1 MRRPFLIIFIILLI
15 ACFIYTN
22 ININNELYCKE
33 EICIVGI
40 VKYKKKKDK
49 YDEYTVENFL
59 VRDYAINTNYDN
71 EDIEIIGIVKYK
83 KEKERY
89 NEYIVGKFVVRDYTK
104 YKKIKVGSEIKL
116 TGKFK
121 DLNKMSYESFDYG
134 RYLRSMGYK
143 GLIYLKDY
151 SIVGNNLMYEYIYK
165 VKSYISNTI
174 RYLYKT
180 NSDFIN
186 SMMLGQKDDLS
197 QNEKLM
203 FTRTGTSHIIAI
215 SGLHTG
221 ILSGLIIFMMGKINK
236 IYKLIVLS
244 TMMFIYSAMVGNSPS
259 IIRAIMFMIS
269 LYLSF
274 FLDRKMDKISTL
286 SFIGI
291 LFVINNPYIIYN
303 ISFQLSFLATLSIIY
318 FYGYIN
324 NKLNIKIISLTLS
337 ANILTIPIIYY
348 NFEGI
353 PLVSILGN
361 IIIVPFIGIIIYLA
375 ILSLILFNINIYIS
389 SIVVYINRFIL
400 ETIYV
405 LLEKISNLDFAYIA
419 IEEPKLYY
427 VIIYY
432 IVVFLYMIY
441 KEAKTIKEQSH
452 ELQGY
457 YK

>member
-15 ACFIYTN
+15 VSFIYTN
-22 ININNELYCKE
+22 TN
-33 EICIVGI
+33 
-40 VKYKKKKDK
+40 
-49 YDEYTVENFL
+49 
-59 VRDYAINTNYDN
+59 AINTDYGN

-400 ETIYV
+400 EIIYV

-457 YK
+457 YKWYKK

>member
-15 ACFIYTN
+15 VSFIYTN
-22 ININNELYCKE
+22 TN
-33 EICIVGI
+33 
-40 VKYKKKKDK
+40 
-49 YDEYTVENFL
+49 
-59 VRDYAINTNYDN
+59 AINTDYGN
-71 EDIEIIGIVKYK
+71 EDIEIICIVKYK

-165 VKSYISNTI
+165 AKSYISNTI

-361 IIIVPFIGIIIYLA
+361 IIIVPFVGIIIYLA
-375 ILSLILFNINIYIS
+375 MLSLILFNINIYIS

>member
-15 ACFIYTN
+15 VSFIYTN
-22 ININNELYCKE
+22 TN
-33 EICIVGI
+33 
-40 VKYKKKKDK
+40 
-49 YDEYTVENFL
+49 
-59 VRDYAINTNYDN
+59 AINTDYGN

-134 RYLRSMGYK
+134 RYLKSMGYK

-165 VKSYISNTI
+165 AKSYISNTI

-361 IIIVPFIGIIIYLA
+361 IIIVPFVGIIIYLA
-375 ILSLILFNINIYIS
+375 MLSLILFNINIYIS
-389 SIVVYINRFIL
+389 SIVVHINRFIL

-405 LLEKISNLDFAYIA
+405 LLERISNLDFAYIV

>member
-15 ACFIYTN
+15 VSFIYTN
-22 ININNELYCKE
+22 TNAINI
-33 EICIVGI
+33 
-40 VKYKKKKDK
+40 D
-49 YDEYTVENFL
+49 
-59 VRDYAINTNYDN
+59 YDN

-104 YKKIKVGSEIKL
+104 YKKIKVGNEIKL

-165 VKSYISNTI
+165 AKSYISNTI

-186 SMMLGQKDDLS
+186 SMILGQKDDLS

-361 IIIVPFIGIIIYLA
+361 IIIVPFVGIIIYLA
-375 ILSLILFNINIYIS
+375 MLSLILFNINIYIS

>member
-15 ACFIYTN
+15 VSFIYTN
-22 ININNELYCKE
+22 TN
-33 EICIVGI
+33 
-40 VKYKKKKDK
+40 
-49 YDEYTVENFL
+49 
-59 VRDYAINTNYDN
+59 AINTDYGN

-165 VKSYISNTI
+165 AKSYISNTI

-324 NKLNIKIISLTLS
+324 NKLNIKINSLTLS

>member
-1 MRRPFLIIFIILLI
+1 
-15 ACFIYTN
+15 
-22 ININNELYCKE
+22 
-33 EICIVGI
+33 
-40 VKYKKKKDK
+40 
-49 YDEYTVENFL
+49 
-59 VRDYAINTNYDN
+59 
-71 EDIEIIGIVKYK
+71 
-83 KEKERY
+83 
-89 NEYIVGKFVVRDYTK
+89 
-104 YKKIKVGSEIKL
+104 
-116 TGKFK
+116 
-121 DLNKMSYESFDYG
+121 MSYEDFDYG
-134 RYLRSMGYK
+134 RYLRSRGYK

-165 VKSYISNTI
+165 VKSYIIKNI

-186 SMMLGQKDDLS
+186 SMILGQKDDLS
-197 QNEKLM
+197 ESEKLM

-221 ILSGLIIFMMGKINK
+221 ILSGLIIFMIGNINK
-236 IYKLIVLS
+236 IYKIIVL
-244 TMMFIYSAMVGNSPS
+244 TIMMFIYSTMVGNSPS
-259 IIRAIMFMIS
+259 IIRSIMFMIS
-269 LYLSF
+269 AYLSF
-274 FLDRKMDKISTL
+274 FLDRKIDKISTL

-291 LFVINNPYIIYN
+291 LFIINNPYIIYN

-337 ANILTIPIIYY
+337 ANILTLPIIYY
-348 NFEGI
+348 NFKGI
-353 PLVSILGN
+353 PIVSILGN
-361 IIIVPFIGIIIYLA
+361 IIIVPFVGIIIYLA
-375 ILSLILFNINIYIS
+375 ISSLVLFEINIYIS

-400 ETIYV
+400 KGIYL
-405 LLEKISNLDFAYIA
+405 LLEKISNLDFAYIL
-419 IEEPKLYY
+419 IEDPKLHY

>member
-15 ACFIYTN
+15 VSFIYTN
-22 ININNELYCKE
+22 TN
-33 EICIVGI
+33 
-40 VKYKKKKDK
+40 
-49 YDEYTVENFL
+49 
-59 VRDYAINTNYDN
+59 AINTDYGN

-165 VKSYISNTI
+165 AKSYISNTI

-244 TMMFIYSAMVGNSPS
+244 TMMFIYSTMVGNSPS

-375 ILSLILFNINIYIS
+375 MLSLILFNINIYIS
-389 SIVVYINRFIL
+389 SIVVHINRFIL

-405 LLEKISNLDFAYIA
+405 LLERISNLDFAYIV

-457 YK
+457 YKWYKK

>member
-15 ACFIYTN
+15 VSFIYTN
-22 ININNELYCKE
+22 TN
-33 EICIVGI
+33 
-40 VKYKKKKDK
+40 
-49 YDEYTVENFL
+49 
-59 VRDYAINTNYDN
+59 AINTDYGN

-165 VKSYISNTI
+165 AKSYISNTI

-361 IIIVPFIGIIIYLA
+361 IIIVPFVGIIIYLA
-375 ILSLILFNINIYIS
+375 MLSLILFNINIYIS
-389 SIVVYINRFIL
+389 SIVVHINRFIL

-405 LLEKISNLDFAYIA
+405 LLERISNLDFAYIA

>member
-15 ACFIYTN
+15 VSFIYTN
-22 ININNELYCKE
+22 TN
-33 EICIVGI
+33 
-40 VKYKKKKDK
+40 
-49 YDEYTVENFL
+49 
-59 VRDYAINTNYDN
+59 AINTDYGN

-186 SMMLGQKDDLS
+186 SMILGQKDDLS

-361 IIIVPFIGIIIYLA
+361 IIIVPFVGIIIYLA
-375 ILSLILFNINIYIS
+375 MLSLILFNINIYIS

-457 YK
+457 YKWYKK

>member
-15 ACFIYTN
+15 VSFIYTN
-22 ININNELYCKE
+22 TN
-33 EICIVGI
+33 
-40 VKYKKKKDK
+40 
-49 YDEYTVENFL
+49 
-59 VRDYAINTNYDN
+59 AINTDYGN

-165 VKSYISNTI
+165 AKSYISNTI

-353 PLVSILGN
+353 PLISILGN
-361 IIIVPFIGIIIYLA
+361 IIIVPFVGIIIYLA
-375 ILSLILFNINIYIS
+375 MLSLILFNINIYIS

>member
-15 ACFIYTN
+15 VSFIYTN
-22 ININNELYCKE
+22 TN
-33 EICIVGI
+33 
-40 VKYKKKKDK
+40 
-49 YDEYTVENFL
+49 
-59 VRDYAINTNYDN
+59 AINTDYGN

-165 VKSYISNTI
+165 AKSYISNTI

-259 IIRAIMFMIS
+259 IIRAIMFIIS

-361 IIIVPFIGIIIYLA
+361 IIIVPFVGIIIYLA
-375 ILSLILFNINIYIS
+375 MLSLILFNINIYIS
-389 SIVVYINRFIL
+389 SIVVHINRFIL

-405 LLEKISNLDFAYIA
+405 LLERISNLDFAYIV

-441 KEAKTIKEQSH
+441 KEAKTIKEKSH

-457 YK
+457 YKWYKK

>member
-15 ACFIYTN
+15 VSFIYTN
-22 ININNELYCKE
+22 TN
-33 EICIVGI
+33 
-40 VKYKKKKDK
+40 
-49 YDEYTVENFL
+49 
-59 VRDYAINTNYDN
+59 AINTDYGN

-165 VKSYISNTI
+165 AKSYISNTI

-244 TMMFIYSAMVGNSPS
+244 TMMFIYSTMVGNSPS

-361 IIIVPFIGIIIYLA
+361 IIIVPFVGIIIYLA
-375 ILSLILFNINIYIS
+375 MLSLILFNINIYIS
-389 SIVVYINRFIL
+389 SIVVHINRFIL

-405 LLEKISNLDFAYIA
+405 LLERISNLDFAYIV

-457 YK
+457 YKWYKK

>member
-15 ACFIYTN
+15 VSFIYTN
-22 ININNELYCKE
+22 TN
-33 EICIVGI
+33 
-40 VKYKKKKDK
+40 
-49 YDEYTVENFL
+49 
-59 VRDYAINTNYDN
+59 AINTDYGN

-165 VKSYISNTI
+165 AKSYISNTI

-389 SIVVYINRFIL
+389 SIVVHINRFIL

>member
-15 ACFIYTN
+15 VSFIYTN
-22 ININNELYCKE
+22 TN
-33 EICIVGI
+33 
-40 VKYKKKKDK
+40 
-49 YDEYTVENFL
+49 
-59 VRDYAINTNYDN
+59 AINTDYDN

-165 VKSYISNTI
+165 AKSYISNTI

-259 IIRAIMFMIS
+259 IIRAIMFIIS

-361 IIIVPFIGIIIYLA
+361 IIIVPFVGIIIYLA
-375 ILSLILFNINIYIS
+375 MLSLILFNINIYIS

-405 LLEKISNLDFAYIA
+405 LLEKISNLDFAYIV

>member
-15 ACFIYTN
+15 VSFIYTN
-22 ININNELYCKE
+22 TN
-33 EICIVGI
+33 
-40 VKYKKKKDK
+40 
-49 YDEYTVENFL
+49 
-59 VRDYAINTNYDN
+59 AINTDYGN

-165 VKSYISNTI
+165 AKSYISNTI

-244 TMMFIYSAMVGNSPS
+244 TMMFIYSTMVGNSPS

-389 SIVVYINRFIL
+389 GIVVYINRFIL

>member
-15 ACFIYTN
+15 VSFIYTN
-22 ININNELYCKE
+22 TN
-33 EICIVGI
+33 
-40 VKYKKKKDK
+40 
-49 YDEYTVENFL
+49 
-59 VRDYAINTNYDN
+59 AINTDYGN

-165 VKSYISNTI
+165 AKSYISNTI

-244 TMMFIYSAMVGNSPS
+244 TMMFIYSTMVGNSPS

-361 IIIVPFIGIIIYLA
+361 IIIVPFVGIIIYLA
-375 ILSLILFNINIYIS
+375 MLSLILFNINIYIS

>member
-15 ACFIYTN
+15 VSFIYTN
-22 ININNELYCKE
+22 TN
-33 EICIVGI
+33 
-40 VKYKKKKDK
+40 
-49 YDEYTVENFL
+49 
-59 VRDYAINTNYDN
+59 AINTDYGN

-165 VKSYISNTI
+165 AKSYISNTI

-244 TMMFIYSAMVGNSPS
+244 TMMFIYSTMVGNSPS

-361 IIIVPFIGIIIYLA
+361 IIIVPFVGIIIYLA
-375 ILSLILFNINIYIS
+375 MLSLILLNINIYIS

>member
-15 ACFIYTN
+15 VSFIYTN
-22 ININNELYCKE
+22 TN
-33 EICIVGI
+33 
-40 VKYKKKKDK
+40 
-49 YDEYTVENFL
+49 
-59 VRDYAINTNYDN
+59 AINTDYGN

-165 VKSYISNTI
+165 AKSYISNTI

-389 SIVVYINRFIL
+389 SIVVHINRFIL

-405 LLEKISNLDFAYIA
+405 LLERISNLDFAYIA

-457 YK
+457 YKWYKK

>member
-15 ACFIYTN
+15 VSFIYTN
-22 ININNELYCKE
+22 TN
-33 EICIVGI
+33 
-40 VKYKKKKDK
+40 
-49 YDEYTVENFL
+49 
-59 VRDYAINTNYDN
+59 AINTDYGN

-165 VKSYISNTI
+165 AKSYISNTI

-361 IIIVPFIGIIIYLA
+361 IIIVPFVGIIIYLA
-375 ILSLILFNINIYIS
+375 MLILFNINIYIS

>member
-15 ACFIYTN
+15 VSFIYTN
-22 ININNELYCKE
+22 TN
-33 EICIVGI
+33 
-40 VKYKKKKDK
+40 
-49 YDEYTVENFL
+49 
-59 VRDYAINTNYDN
+59 AINTDYGN

-89 NEYIVGKFVVRDYTK
+89 NEYIVGKFVVIDYTK

-286 SFIGI
+286 SFVGI

-353 PLVSILGN
+353 PLVSIFGN
-361 IIIVPFIGIIIYLA
+361 IIIVPFVGIIIYLA

>member
-15 ACFIYTN
+15 VSFIYTN
-22 ININNELYCKE
+22 TN
-33 EICIVGI
+33 
-40 VKYKKKKDK
+40 
-49 YDEYTVENFL
+49 
-59 VRDYAINTNYDN
+59 AINTDYGN

-104 YKKIKVGSEIKL
+104 HKKIKVGSEIKL

-121 DLNKMSYESFDYG
+121 DLNKTSYESFDYG

-186 SMMLGQKDDLS
+186 SMILGQKDDLS

-361 IIIVPFIGIIIYLA
+361 IIIVPFVGIIIYLA

>member
-15 ACFIYTN
+15 VSFIYTN
-22 ININNELYCKE
+22 TN
-33 EICIVGI
+33 
-40 VKYKKKKDK
+40 
-49 YDEYTVENFL
+49 
-59 VRDYAINTNYDN
+59 AINTDYGN

-165 VKSYISNTI
+165 AKSYISNTI

-244 TMMFIYSAMVGNSPS
+244 TMMFIYSTMVGNSPS

-361 IIIVPFIGIIIYLA
+361 IIIVPFVGIIIYLA
-375 ILSLILFNINIYIS
+375 MLSLILFNINIYIS
-389 SIVVYINRFIL
+389 SIVVHINRFIL

>member
-15 ACFIYTN
+15 VSFIYTN
-22 ININNELYCKE
+22 TN
-33 EICIVGI
+33 
-40 VKYKKKKDK
+40 
-49 YDEYTVENFL
+49 
-59 VRDYAINTNYDN
+59 AINTDYGN

-165 VKSYISNTI
+165 AKSYISNTI

-244 TMMFIYSAMVGNSPS
+244 TMMFIYSTMVGNSPS
-259 IIRAIMFMIS
+259 IIRAIIFMIS

-361 IIIVPFIGIIIYLA
+361 IIIVPFVGIIIYLA

>member
-15 ACFIYTN
+15 VSFIYTN
-22 ININNELYCKE
+22 TN
-33 EICIVGI
+33 
-40 VKYKKKKDK
+40 
-49 YDEYTVENFL
+49 
-59 VRDYAINTNYDN
+59 AINTDYGN

-165 VKSYISNTI
+165 AKSYISNTI

-259 IIRAIMFMIS
+259 IIRAIIFMIS

-361 IIIVPFIGIIIYLA
+361 IIIVPFVGIIIYLA
-375 ILSLILFNINIYIS
+375 MLSLILFNINIYIS

>member
-15 ACFIYTN
+15 VSFIYTN
-22 ININNELYCKE
+22 TN
-33 EICIVGI
+33 
-40 VKYKKKKDK
+40 
-49 YDEYTVENFL
+49 
-59 VRDYAINTNYDN
+59 AINTDYGN

-165 VKSYISNTI
+165 AKSYISNTI

-361 IIIVPFIGIIIYLA
+361 IIIVPFVGIIIYLA

>member
-15 ACFIYTN
+15 VSFIYTN
-22 ININNELYCKE
+22 TN
-33 EICIVGI
+33 
-40 VKYKKKKDK
+40 
-49 YDEYTVENFL
+49 
-59 VRDYAINTNYDN
+59 AINTDYGN

-361 IIIVPFIGIIIYLA
+361 IIIVPFVGIIIYLA

>member
-15 ACFIYTN
+15 VSFIYTN
-22 ININNELYCKE
+22 TN
-33 EICIVGI
+33 
-40 VKYKKKKDK
+40 
-49 YDEYTVENFL
+49 
-59 VRDYAINTNYDN
+59 AINTDYGN

-104 YKKIKVGSEIKL
+104 YKKIKVGNEIKL

-121 DLNKMSYESFDYG
+121 DLNKMSYVSFDYG

-361 IIIVPFIGIIIYLA
+361 IIIVPFVGIIIYLA

>member
-15 ACFIYTN
+15 VSFIYTN
-22 ININNELYCKE
+22 TN
-33 EICIVGI
+33 
-40 VKYKKKKDK
+40 
-49 YDEYTVENFL
+49 
-59 VRDYAINTNYDN
+59 AINTDYGN

-165 VKSYISNTI
+165 AKSYISNTI

-389 SIVVYINRFIL
+389 GIVVYINRFIL

-405 LLEKISNLDFAYIA
+405 LLERISNLDFAYIV

>member
-15 ACFIYTN
+15 VSFIYTN
-22 ININNELYCKE
+22 TN
-33 EICIVGI
+33 
-40 VKYKKKKDK
+40 
-49 YDEYTVENFL
+49 
-59 VRDYAINTNYDN
+59 AINTDYGN

-165 VKSYISNTI
+165 AKSYISNTI

-186 SMMLGQKDDLS
+186 SMILGQKDDLS

-389 SIVVYINRFIL
+389 GIVVYINRFIL

>member
-15 ACFIYTN
+15 VSFIYTN
-22 ININNELYCKE
+22 TN
-33 EICIVGI
+33 
-40 VKYKKKKDK
+40 
-49 YDEYTVENFL
+49 
-59 VRDYAINTNYDN
+59 AINTDYGN

-134 RYLRSMGYK
+134 RYLRSIGYK

-165 VKSYISNTI
+165 AKSYISNTI

-361 IIIVPFIGIIIYLA
+361 IIIVPFVGIIIYLA
-375 ILSLILFNINIYIS
+375 MLSLILFNINIYIS
-389 SIVVYINRFIL
+389 SIVVHINRFIL

-405 LLEKISNLDFAYIA
+405 LLERISNLDFAYIV

>member
-15 ACFIYTN
+15 VSFIYTN
-22 ININNELYCKE
+22 TN
-33 EICIVGI
+33 
-40 VKYKKKKDK
+40 
-49 YDEYTVENFL
+49 
-59 VRDYAINTNYDN
+59 AINTDYGN

-165 VKSYISNTI
+165 AKSYISNTI

-361 IIIVPFIGIIIYLA
+361 IIIVPFVGIIIYLA
-375 ILSLILFNINIYIS
+375 MLSLILFNINIYIS
-389 SIVVYINRFIL
+389 SIVVHINRFIL
-400 ETIYV
+400 EIIYV
-405 LLEKISNLDFAYIA
+405 LLERISNLDFAYIV

>member
-15 ACFIYTN
+15 VSFIYTN
-22 ININNELYCKE
+22 TN
-33 EICIVGI
+33 
-40 VKYKKKKDK
+40 
-49 YDEYTVENFL
+49 
-59 VRDYAINTNYDN
+59 AINTDYGN

-165 VKSYISNTI
+165 AKSYISNTI

-400 ETIYV
+400 EIIYV

>member
-15 ACFIYTN
+15 VSFIYTN
-22 ININNELYCKE
+22 TNAINI
-33 EICIVGI
+33 
-40 VKYKKKKDK
+40 D
-49 YDEYTVENFL
+49 
-59 VRDYAINTNYDN
+59 YDN

-361 IIIVPFIGIIIYLA
+361 IIIVPFVGIIIYLA
-375 ILSLILFNINIYIS
+375 MLSLILFNINIYIS

>member
-1 MRRPFLIIFIILLI
+1 MANETIKCKRCKSDAKIISASQNLWKMSLYSIICAVIFYFIPIMSFISLVFLGLAVMMAI
-15 ACFIYTN
+15 AGIYMKFKGGAIVQCSKCN
-22 ININNELYCKE
+22 ARYKIN
-33 EICIVGI
+33 
-40 VKYKKKKDK
+40 K
-49 YDEYTVENFL
+49 YD
-59 VRDYAINTNYDN
+59 YDQ
-71 EDIEIIGIVKYK
+71 YK

-165 VKSYISNTI
+165 AKSYISNTI

-303 ISFQLSFLATLSIIY
+303 ISF
-318 FYGYIN
+318 
-324 NKLNIKIISLTLS
+324 
-337 ANILTIPIIYY
+337 P
-348 NFEGI
+348 
-353 PLVSILGN
+353 
-361 IIIVPFIGIIIYLA
+361 
-375 ILSLILFNINIYIS
+375 
-389 SIVVYINRFIL
+389 
-400 ETIYV
+400 
-405 LLEKISNLDFAYIA
+405 
-419 IEEPKLYY
+419 
-427 VIIYY
+427 
-432 IVVFLYMIY
+432 
-441 KEAKTIKEQSH
+441 
-452 ELQGY
+452 
-457 YK
+457 